1 MSYKNRKALFCKVPN
16 LVNILTL
23 FRMVGGGG
31 RLKGHPTSFSPV
43 TSANVELA
51 PKTF

>member
-23 FRMVGGGG
+23 FRMVGGG